1 MGCLPRTFH
10 HSIGISAEPDQH
22 ALYRSE
28 RSDEDCADGQPTNQW
43 IRMECHGTGDLKVA
57 GCRRLR
63 LPGCVCDERNYGRA
77 GGRKGCAGASPH
89 RFSVESVQGSA
100 VPIRRA
106 RFDPRRS
113 KSFATI
119 DNTVTLPGY
128 FRADAALYWDLTE
141 NMRVQANLENI
152 FDRLYYTNADSN
164 TNITPGSP
172 RAVRIG
178 LTTRF

>member
-1 MGCLPRTFH
+1 VTSKWQVVGGYAYQDAFVT
-10 HSIGISAEPDQH
+10 SATTAAP
-22 ALYRSE
+22 AG
-28 RSDEDCADGQPTNQW
+28 A
-43 IRMECHGTGDLKVA
+43 KVA
-57 GCRRLR
+57 QVPHHTASLWNQYKV
-63 LPGCVCDERNYGRA
+63 LPYL
-77 GGRKGCAGASPH
+77 
-89 RFSVESVQGSA
+89 SA
-100 VPIRRA
+100 ALGLIG
-106 RFDPRRS
+106 RS

-128 FRADAALYWDLTE
+128 FRADAALYWDFTE